1 MPVAWL
7 ATINGMPPR
16 LIVFDLDGT
25 LIDSEQDLANSVN
38 ATLAHLHRPALPTS
52 LIRTYIG
59 DGASMLLRRALGDP
73 EGDLHD
79 AEDVTSAL
87 TFFLDHY
94 RVHKLDHTRPYPG
107 VVEAL
112 TTIRQ
117 NLPGA
122 PLAVLT
128 NKPVNPSR
136 EICAGLALTPFFFQI
151 YGGDSFHLK
160 KPDPTGLNT
169 LITEATNLLRE
180 INPHVDPIRSTETVM
195 IGDSAVDIAT
205 ALGAKCLSIGC
216 TFGLSAETL
225 VASTPDALAHSPA
238 DWPALLAA
246 L

>member
-1 MPVAWL
+1 
-7 ATINGMPPR
+7 MPPR

-38 ATLAHLHRPALPTS
+38 ATLAHLDRPPLQLA
-52 LIRTYIG
+52 LIRSFIG

-79 AEDVTSAL
+79 AEYVTAAL

-94 RVHKLDHTRPYPG
+94 RSHKLDHTRPYPG
-107 VVEAL
+107 VLDAL
-112 TTIRQ
+112 TAIRAT
-117 NLPGA
+117 LPHA
-122 PLAVLT
+122 LLAVLT

-136 EICAGLALTPFFFQI
+136 EICAGLALAPFFFQI

-160 KPDPTGLNT
+160 KPDPTGLNA
-169 LITEATNLLRE
+169 LIAEASHLSST
-180 INPHVDPIRSTETVM
+180 PSPILPAQTVM

-205 ALGAKCLSIGC
+205 AEAASTLSIGC
-216 TFGLSAETL
+216 TFGLSASTL
-225 VASTPDALAHSPA
+225 AASTPTALAHSPA
-238 DWPALLAA
+238 DWPTLLAT

>member
-1 MPVAWL
+1 
-7 ATINGMPPR
+7 MPPR

-25 LIDSEQDLANSVN
+25 LIDSEQDLAISVN
-38 ATLAHLHRPALPTS
+38 ATLAHLHRPPLP
-52 LIRTYIG
+52 LAAIRSFIG

-79 AEDVTSAL
+79 QQYVTSAL

-107 VVEAL
+107 VLDAL
-112 TTIRQ
+112 TAIRTA
-117 NLPGA
+117 LPRA
-122 PLAVLT
+122 LLAVLT

-136 EICAGLALTPFFFQI
+136 EICAGLALAPFFFQI

-160 KPDPTGLNT
+160 KPDPTGLKT
-169 LITEATNLLRE
+169 LIAEASHLSSSSA
-180 INPHVDPIRSTETVM
+180 PILPTQTVM

-205 ALGAKCLSIGC
+205 AQAAHTLSIAC
-216 TFGLSAETL
+216 TFGLSATTL
-225 VASTPDALAHSPA
+225 TAATPTALAHAPA
-238 DWPALLAA
+238 DWPTLLTT

>member
-1 MPVAWL
+1 
-7 ATINGMPPR
+7 MPPR

-38 ATLAHLHRPALPTS
+38 ATLSHLHRPPLPTA

-79 AEDVTSAL
+79 TEYVTSAL

-94 RVHKLDHTRPYPG
+94 RAHKLDHTRPYPG
-107 VVEAL
+107 VPEAL
-112 TTIRQ
+112 TSICQ
-117 NLPGA
+117 ILPEA
-122 PLAVLT
+122 LLAVLT

-136 EICAGLALTPFFFQI
+136 EICAGLDLDNFFFQI

-169 LITEATNLLRE
+169 LIAEASHLSRNAT
-180 INPHVDPIRSTETVM
+180 PILPADTVM
-195 IGDSAVDIAT
+195 VGDSAVDIAT
-205 ALGAKCLSIGC
+205 AQAANTLSIGC
-216 TFGLSAETL
+216 TFGLSANTL
-225 VASTPDALAHSPA
+225 ATATPTALAHSPA
-238 DWPALLAA
+238 DWPYLLAT

>member
-1 MPVAWL
+1 
-7 ATINGMPPR
+7 MPPR

-38 ATLAHLHRPALPTS
+38 ATLAHLHRPPLP
-52 LIRTYIG
+52 LAAIRSFIG

-79 AEDVTSAL
+79 QQYVSAAL

-94 RVHKLDHTRPYPG
+94 RAHKLDHTRPYPG
-107 VVEAL
+107 VLDALTAIRTTLPEAL
-112 TTIRQ
+112 
-117 NLPGA
+117 
-122 PLAVLT
+122 LAVLT
-128 NKPVNPSR
+128 NKPVKPSR
-136 EICAGLALTPFFFQI
+136 EICAGLHLAPFFFQI

-169 LITEATNLLRE
+169 LIAEASHLSS
-180 INPHVDPIRSTETVM
+180 NPVLPAQTVM

-205 ALGAKCLSIGC
+205 AQAAHTLSIAC

-225 VASTPDALAHSPA
+225 AAATPTTLAHSPA
-238 DWPALLAA
+238 DWPTLLTAL
-246 L
+246 